1 MNEMIS
7 QLSNL
12 YTGAIADTLDEL
24 GYHNQCL
31 PSDIRPL
38 ADSMKVAG
46 PVYTVLGKRR
56 HYDDG
61 VDPRYRQMDMLD
73 AIPSGAVI
81 IVEPGNESSAAHWGE
96 LMTNT
101 ALQRGAKGIVI
112 NGGLRDSLQILDV
125 GFPAFRKYHSP
136 LTAAYR
142 WNIDSFDIPIKVGNV
157 TIEPGDYVLGD
168 IDGVLIIPQAIIQEV
183 VEQTVAVA
191 TKEDVVRASLQDGGN
206 IRELF
211 EEYKVF

>member
-1 MNEMIS
+1 VIVHELVHLLES
-7 QLSNL
+7 SN
-12 YTGAIADTLDEL
+12 
-24 GYHNQCL
+24 
-31 PSDIRPL
+31 S
-38 ADSMKVAG
+38 
-46 PVYTVLGKRR
+46 KRR

-61 VDPRYRQMDMLD
+61 VDPRYRQMDMMD
-73 AIPSGAVI
+73 AIPSGAGI
-81 IVEPGNESSAAHWGE
+81 IAEPGNESSAAHWGE

-101 ALQRGAKGIVI
+101 ALQWGAKGIVI

-125 GFPAFRKYHSP
+125 GFPAFRKHHSP
-136 LTAAYR
+136 LAAAYR